1 MSRLVFGLLCVVFAL
16 LPPTLAAPARADT
29 IGVESAEL
37 VLDDDEY
44 VLSAQFDV
52 SINPTLEEALENGV
66 SLYFV
71 LEFELGRPRWYWLD
85 EKVAQLTVQYRL
97 TYSPLTRQ
105 YRLTTGL
112 LGQQLE
118 TLEDVQRVLS
128 RVAARPVVRKD
139 VLVAGA
145 RYDAAV
151 RLRLDVA
158 QLPKPFQIT
167 ALASRDW
174 SLQSDWRRWSFVP

>member
-1 MSRLVFGLLCVVFAL
+1 MSRIVSGCLCVAL
-16 LPPTLAAPARADT
+16 LLLPALSSPVRADT
-29 IGVESAEL
+29 IGVQSAEL
-37 VLDDDEY
+37 VLDDDDY
-44 VLSAQFDV
+44 VLTAQFDV
-52 SINPTLEEALENGV
+52 SINPTLEEALQNGV

-97 TYSPLTRQ
+97 AYSPLTRQ
-105 YRLTTGL
+105 YRLSTGL

-118 TLEDVQRVLS
+118 SLEEVQRVLS
-128 RVAARPVVRKD
+128 RVAARPVIKKD
-139 VLVAGA
+139 ALVPGA

-158 QLPKPFQIT
+158 QLPKPFQIN

-174 SLQSDWRRWSFVP
+174 SLQSEWHRWSFVP

>member
-1 MSRLVFGLLCVVFAL
+1 MSRLVLGLLCVAFAL
-16 LPPTLAAPARADT
+16 LPPLAAPARADT
-29 IGVESAEL
+29 IGVQSAEL

-44 VLSAQFDV
+44 VLTAQFDV

-71 LEFELGRPRWYWLD
+71 LEFELGRPRWYWID

-118 TLEDVQRVLS
+118 TIEEVQRVLS
-128 RVAARPVVRKD
+128 RVAARPVVKKD
-139 VLVAGA
+139 VLVPGA

-174 SLQSDWRRWSFVP
+174 SLQSEWRRWSFVP

>member
-1 MSRLVFGLLCVVFAL
+1 MSRLVLGLLCVAFAL
-16 LPPTLAAPARADT
+16 LPPLAVPARADT
-29 IGVESAEL
+29 IGVQSAEL
-37 VLDDDEY
+37 VPDDDEY
-44 VLSAQFDV
+44 VLTAQFDV

-71 LEFELGRPRWYWLD
+71 LEFELGRPRWYWVD

-128 RVAARPVVRKD
+128 RVAARPVVKKD
-139 VLVAGA
+139 VLVPGA

-174 SLQSDWRRWSFVP
+174 SLQSEWHHWTFVP

>member
-1 MSRLVFGLLCVVFAL
+1 MFRPALSFLYAILLLV
-16 LPPTLAAPARADT
+16 PLAGAARADT
-29 IGVESAEL
+29 IGIQSAEL
-37 VLDDDEY
+37 VPDDEEY
-44 VLSAQFDV
+44 VLTAQFDV
-52 SINPTLEEALENGV
+52 NINPTLEEALQNGV

-71 LEFELGRPRWYWLD
+71 LEFELGRPRWYWID

-105 YRLTTGL
+105 YRLATGL

-118 TLEDVQRVLS
+118 SLDEVQRVLS

-139 VLVAGA
+139 ALTPGT

-158 QLPKPFQIT
+158 QLPKPFQIN

-174 SLQSDWRRWSFVP
+174 SLQSEWHRWTFVP

>member
-1 MSRLVFGLLCVVFAL
+1 MFRPVLGFFCAVLLL
-16 LPPTLAAPARADT
+16 LPLAGAVRADT
-29 IGVESAEL
+29 IGVQSAEL
-37 VLDDDEY
+37 VLDDEEY
-44 VLSAQFDV
+44 VLTAQFDV
-52 SINPTLEEALENGV
+52 NINPTLEEALQNGV

-71 LEFELGRPRWYWLD
+71 LEFELGRPRWYWID

-105 YRLTTGL
+105 YRLATGL

-118 TLEDVQRVLS
+118 TLDEVQRVLS

-139 VLVAGA
+139 GLTPGT

-158 QLPKPFQIT
+158 QLPKPFQIN

-174 SLQSDWRRWSFVP
+174 SLQSEWRRWSVVP